1 MAFKFEDLKVW
12 HRALDLSVEINAI
25 CTYFPSFE
33 LFNLFNQIRKAADS
47 VVLNIA
53 EGSTGQTNPEF
64 IRFLG
69 YSLRSAIEVVSCLL
83 IAKKKGYISE
93 DVFKKYYS
101 EYEGLC
107 KMISKL
113 RGSIKQCQVFFGIN
127 YNKKTESHEA
137 KTNYFFYN

>member
-1 MAFKFEDLKVW
+1 M
-12 HRALDLSVEINAI
+12 I

-33 LFNLFNQIRKAADS
+33 LFNLSNQIRKAADS

-69 YSLRSAIEVVSCLL
+69 YSLRSTIEVVSCLF
-83 IAKKKGYISE
+83 IAKKKAYISE
-93 DVFKKYYS
+93 DVFKKQYT
-101 EYEGLC
+101 EYESLC

-113 RGSIKQCQVFFGIN
+113 RSSIK
-127 YNKKTESHEA
+127 
-137 KTNYFFYN
+137 